1 MKERPLIG
9 KGKRGTLAVIKFP
22 MFVFKFYSRVTRGK
36 TLGSRVAVFDER
48 GHVLLVKA
56 SYVSGWNLP
65 GGGVDPGETL
75 RGAALREL
83 REEASVEPLDR
94 LQLHGIFSNEKS
106 FSGDHV
112 AVYVCRKFRQG
123 EFTANI
129 EITAA
134 QFFPT
139 DGLPTDL
146 NPGARQRI
154 KEIISGGGQLPD
166 DWNA

>member
-22 MFVFKFYSRVTRGK
+22 MFMFKLYSRITRGK
-36 TLGSRVAVFDER
+36 TLGARVAVFDEQGR
-48 GHVLLVKA
+48 VLLVKA
-56 SYVSGWNLP
+56 RYVSGWNLP

-75 RGAALREL
+75 RGAAIREL
-83 REEASVEPLDR
+83 REEASVEPLDS

-106 FSGDHV
+106 FRGDHV
-112 AVYVCRKFRQG
+112 AVYVCRKFRQAQ
-123 EFTANI
+123 FTANI
-129 EITAA
+129 EITHA

-146 NPGARQRI
+146 NQGARARI
-154 KEIISGGGQLPD
+154 GEIISGGGQLSD
-166 DWNA
+166 DWST